1 MFKAANEIFPWLSVS
16 RRFRQFQTRSELDRE
31 PFVCVLQ
38 ASTAAV
44 LDWAG
49 IRNYSFCPSNLTL
62 TTLITLERAVW
73 FLRRN
78 YSFCPSNLA
87 LTTFNYSEM
96 TCSAAVQFRKYKLR
110 NTRRNGKRT
119 SRLKPTGILP
129 QRVRNRSWVARLV
142 FHNFTMVKKYLFKS
156 RNSLFASWNGWEW
169 LAEATELHNK
179 ARAVPS
185 SSASAKRSL
194 QLPLFQTT
202 FVLGALY
209 IKRID
214 KSTK

>member
-87 LTTFNYSEM
+87 
-96 TCSAAVQFRKYKLR
+96 TCSAVVQFRKYKLR

-142 FHNFTMVKKYLFKS
+142 FHNFTMVNIYSSPAIRYS
-156 RNSLFASWNGWEW
+156 RLGTGENGWLKLRNFTIKRERF
-169 LAEATELHNK
+169 L
-179 ARAVPS
+179 RAQQVRNAHCS
-185 SSASAKRSL
+185 SPCSKQHSYW
-194 QLPLFQTT
+194 
-202 FVLGALY
+202 ALY
-209 IKRID
+209 
-214 KSTK
+214 TLNV